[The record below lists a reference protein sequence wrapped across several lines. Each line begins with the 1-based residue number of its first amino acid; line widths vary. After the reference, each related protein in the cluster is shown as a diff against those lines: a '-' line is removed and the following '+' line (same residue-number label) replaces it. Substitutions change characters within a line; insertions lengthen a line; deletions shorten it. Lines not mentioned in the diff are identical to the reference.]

1 MTGRVRTL
9 LVLIMTAGLAAPM
22 GAQAAGP
29 HLVIVGGLGGEDYYA
44 GLFHRWTESLAAVG
58 TQQLGIAPEQLI
70 RLEADPS
77 HAAHGAT
84 GVSRK
89 ENVLE
94 TVHRLAQT
102 SEAGDV
108 VALVLLGHGTAR
120 GNRAMFNLPG
130 PDLSAVELASALDAL
145 ADRTVVVVVA
155 APASAP
161 FIDRLSG
168 PDRVVI
174 TATATAAE
182 NQHTRFGGHFID
194 ALADNAA
201 DSNKDGRVSLL
212 EAFQYAT
219 GEVQRAFETEGL
231 LRTEHAM
238 LDDNGDGDGSRDP
251 GDDAG
256 DGALAARIHLAA
268 PAHRPDSVA
277 GRAALA
283 LEIEARDLV
292 DRIEALKRDKR
303 TLERDDYL
311 ARLESLLV
319 ALAINRRAY
328 REME

>member
-1 MTGRVRTL
+1 MTRRIRTL
-9 LVLIMTAGLAAPM
+9 LALIVTAGLAAPV

-29 HLVIVGGLGGEDYYA
+29 HLLIVGGLGGEDYYSD
-44 GLFHRWTESLAAVG
+44 LFHRWAESLAAVG
-58 TQQLGIAPEQLI
+58 TRQLGIAPEQLI
-70 RLEADPS
+70 RLEADPPQ
-77 HAAHGAT
+77 AADSAAAI
-84 GVSRK
+84 SRK
-89 ENVLE
+89 DNVLGA
-94 TVHRLAQT
+94 VRRLAQT

-120 GNRAMFNLPG
+120 GDRALFNLPG
-130 PDLSAVELASALDAL
+130 PDLSAAELASALDAL
-145 ADRTVVVVVA
+145 ADRTVVVVAA

-168 PDRVVI
+168 AGRVII

-194 ALADNAA
+194 ALADHAA
-201 DSNKDGRVSLL
+201 DTDKDGRVSLL

-219 GEVQRAFETEGL
+219 GEVERAFEAEGL

-238 LDDNGDGDGSRDP
+238 LDDNGDGAGSRDP
-251 GDDAG
+251 GDDAS

-268 PAHRPDSVA
+268 PAHRTDTTN

-303 TLERDDYL
+303 TLETDDYL
-311 ARLESLLV
+311 ERLERLLV

-328 REME
+328 REVE